1 MEATKKS
8 RKGCLIALGIVGI
21 VIVILIIGIYII
33 FLKVKDFG
41 EDYLGVLGVSP
52 KMMAQVKELNRD
64 FPFEK
69 PEDGSITED
78 QIIRFISI
86 KQNFADRIKK
96 YEDEFKKLDDAKA
109 QGESG
114 FQEFRQAIKVL
125 AEVRNDFIEAL
136 RKHKM
141 SPQEYRF
148 LSVQIYSSY
157 LGLAQQSIE
166 PDADFPTEYNEENIE
181 LLNKYQDKLK
191 ELNTYGFEFWGITL
205 WGAEE

>member
-1 MEATKKS
+1 MEVTKKS
-8 RKGCLIALGIVGI
+8 RKGCFIALGIVGVVI
-21 VIVILIIGIYII
+21 VIVIIGIYIL

-52 KMMAQVKELNRD
+52 KMMAEVEELNRD

-69 PEDGSITED
+69 PEDYSITED
-78 QIIRFISI
+78 QIIRFIAI
-86 KQNFADRIKK
+86 KQNFADRIKE
-96 YEDEFKKLDDAKA
+96 YEKEFKKLDEAEA

-114 FQEFRQAIKVL
+114 FQEFRQAIKIL

-136 RKHKM
+136 RKNEM

-148 LSVQIYSSY
+148 LSVQIYTSY
-157 LGLAQQSIE
+157 LGLAQQGIE
-166 PDADFPTEYNEENIE
+166 RDAGFPTEYNEENIE

-191 ELNTYGFEFWGITL
+191 ELNTSGFEFWGITL
-205 WGAEE
+205 WGGEE